1 MIFLSILLALQLP
14 ATPEVTPDRQPQL
27 AANGS
32 TVAMVYGNGHSI
44 LLRRSTDSGRTFS
57 APVLVAQGGVL
68 ALGRHRGP
76 RILFSGKTMIVSAV
90 SGATE
95 ATGTHAHGLP
105 ADGDLLTWRSTD
117 GGTTWSKPVVVNDAP
132 GAAREGLHAMTV
144 DGAGRLAAVWLDLR
158 AKGTR
163 LFGAFSND
171 AGATWSKNLLVYQSP
186 DGTICQ
192 CCDPS
197 IVAVGAD
204 EFAVMWRNAL
214 GGMRDM
220 YLLRLRDG
228 KVVADAHRIGEG
240 SWKLEACPMDG
251 GGIVADHGKLVTAWR
266 RDDRV
271 FLAEANGG
279 EIELGKGKDVAITAG
294 KKGAYVAWVG
304 ATGIEMRRPGAA
316 SAERIAAGGAFPAL
330 AALDD
335 GSILVAWEHDG
346 VISLQRVE

>member
-1 MIFLSILLALQLP
+1 MLFLHVLLAMQL
-14 ATPEVTPDRQPQL
+14 ATAPEVTPDRQPQL
-27 AANGS
+27 AANGAL
-32 TVAMVYGNGHSI
+32 VAMVYGNGHSI

-57 APVLVAQGGVL
+57 APVLVAQGAVL

-76 RILFSGKTMIVSAV
+76 RLLFSGKTMIVSAI

-95 ATGTHAHGLP
+95 QTGAHAHGLP
-105 ADGDLLTWRSTD
+105 ADGDLLAWRSAD
-117 GGTTWSKPVVVNDAP
+117 GGATWSKPVVVNDTP
-132 GAAREGLHAMTV
+132 GAAREGLHAMTM
-144 DGAGRLAAVWLDLR
+144 DGAGHLAAVWLDLR
-158 AKGTR
+158 EKGTR
-163 LFGAFSND
+163 LYGAFSND

-220 YLLRLRDG
+220 YSLHLHNG
-228 KVVADAHRIGEG
+228 KVASEARKIGSG
-240 SWKLEACPMDG
+240 SWKLDACPMDG
-251 GGIVADHGKLVTAWR
+251 GGMVSDHGRLVTAWR

-271 FLAEANGG
+271 FLAQAQGAET
-279 EIELGKGKDVAITAG
+279 ELGKGKDVAIAVG
-294 KKGAYVAWVG
+294 KQGAFVAWVG
-304 ATGIEMRRPGAA
+304 ATGIEIRRPGAA
-316 SAERIAAGGAFPAL
+316 SSEWIAPSGAFPAL

-335 GSILVAWEHDG
+335 GSVLVAWEHEG
-346 VISLQRVE
+346 SISTQRVE